1 MGKIIVKT
9 EIISFSPDW
18 RMGNTNYWKKVFA
31 SSSVTSPISIGSIS
45 GPTSRLGR
53 KGPKKA
59 RNSRSGPTF
68 EFRVFENE
76 DRFVVYDA

>member
-1 MGKIIVKT
+1 MKT
-9 EIISFSPDW
+9 EIISPSPYCS
-18 RMGNTNYWKKVFA
+18 MGDTDYWKKVFA

-59 RNSRSGPTF
+59 RNSRFGAIF
-68 EFRVFENE
+68 EFLVFENE
-76 DRFVVYDA
+76 ERFVVYDA